1 MSLFGAERI
10 GCPEVLASLVFI
22 IEDAIDQVERPDD
35 VRNHITDCP
44 HCSRQL
50 EHERMTHAF
59 LVDALRRSC
68 TEKAPASLYES
79 IHNQLVGAEAN
90 TEVVTTFSMTEI
102 SIEIDEFGNVEH
114 REIQIEQTHIQ
125 HINVEG
131 DLPGGDGEH
140 GGKIS

>member
-22 IEDAIDQVERPDD
+22 IEDAIEQVERPEE
-35 VRNHITDCP
+35 VRNHINLCP
-44 HCSRQL
+44 NCSRQL
-50 EHERMTHAF
+50 EHEKLTHTF

-68 TEKAPASLYES
+68 TEKAPSSLYES
-79 IHNQLVGAEAN
+79 IHNQLVSAQVN

-114 REIQIEQTHIQ
+114 REIQIEQTHVQ
-125 HINVEG
+125 HINFDDG
-131 DLPGGDGEH
+131 LPGG
-140 GGKIS
+140 KI

>member
-79 IHNQLVGAEAN
+79 IHNQLVGAAAN

-125 HINVEG
+125 QINFDG
-131 DLPGGDGEH
+131 DLPGNDGEH

>member
-1 MSLFGAERI
+1 MSLLAAERI

-22 IEDAIDQVERPDD
+22 IEDAIDQVARPDD
-35 VRNHITDCP
+35 IRDHITVCP
-44 HCSRQL
+44 HCARQL
-50 EHERMTHAF
+50 EHERLTHNF

-79 IHNQLVGAEAN
+79 IHNQLAGAAAN

-125 HINVEG
+125 QINFDG
-131 DLPGGDGEH
+131 DQPGG
-140 GGKIS
+140 KS